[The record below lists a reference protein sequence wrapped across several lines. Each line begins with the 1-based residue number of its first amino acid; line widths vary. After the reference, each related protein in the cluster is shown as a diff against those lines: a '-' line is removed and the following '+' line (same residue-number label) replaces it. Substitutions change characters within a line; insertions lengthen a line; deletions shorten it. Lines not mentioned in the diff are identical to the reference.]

1 MTITHETWHGVRAHR
16 LESEV
21 VSVVVLP
28 SRGAKIASI
37 VDPAGREWLAQPVAG
52 DLVPVGPG
60 DRFGE
65 AEMSGWDEMA
75 PTVRSPRRADHG
87 EVWSV
92 PWTVV
97 SEDATTLELEVEG
110 HDTPFILRRRLEL
123 TATGFRLDYEAS
135 VHTGAVD
142 FLWMAHPQF
151 QADPSSTVVTPPLLA
166 LAEVPHGTGRKAWCP
181 PDSTPE
187 QATLVHSDGARLTL
201 AWEVGHVPFLAVW
214 VDHCRGSREPVVA
227 LEPSLGF
234 GDDVDAAA
242 ARGQTTR
249 LVPNSP
255 IAWSLE
261 VRLCPAPPSGRG
273 VDRG

>member
-1 MTITHETWHGVRAHR
+1 M
-16 LESEV
+16 
-21 VSVVVLP
+21 
-28 SRGAKIASI
+28 
-37 VDPAGREWLAQPVAG
+37 
-52 DLVPVGPG
+52 
-60 DRFGE
+60 
-65 AEMSGWDEMA
+65 
-75 PTVRSPRRADHG
+75 
-87 EVWSV
+87 
-92 PWTVV
+92 
-97 SEDATTLELEVEG
+97 
-110 HDTPFILRRRLEL
+110 
-123 TATGFRLDYEAS
+123 
-135 VHTGAVD
+135 
-142 FLWMAHPQF
+142 
-151 QADPSSTVVTPPLLA
+151 VTPPLLA

-214 VDHCRGSREPVVA
+214 VDHWRGSREPVVA

-249 LVPNSP
+249 LEPNSP

-273 VDRG
+273 VDRRASDDLPLLVVTGGYGRVAGVLLPSLAARFRLHLVDRAAGTASVLVDRASVGGTRRTLGSPRR